1 MQSAFVNPQNPVPA
15 PVQQGNGVRTS
26 VQGVLSFFSQNPVP
40 GPVQQLTGAGP
51 DVQAASVGG
60 GSTVNVKS
68 VVQKSGLFA
77 GMIIVGVGGLTEERG
92 ALNNS

>member
-1 MQSAFVNPQNPVPA
+1 
-15 PVQQGNGVRTS
+15 VQA
-26 VQGVLSFFSQNPVP
+26 VLSFFSQNPVP
-40 GPVQQLTGAGP
+40 EPVQQLSGTPPAVGP

-60 GSTVNVKS
+60 GSTLNVIS
-68 VVQKSGLFA
+68 VVQKFGLFA